1 MVDTVTQPPEGKKTE
16 DLSPAEFWAQPG
28 LGYDAEIFKKD
39 KLELADLE
47 KNESFLNAAKLVYEM
62 KHKGETWE
70 QHCDKENIKPEDRKQ
85 ALADY
90 AVSEARWIQNNT
102 LQTWAA
108 GEWIKQPTTTND
120 QKVAMLYLMQAYEK
134 AEWTAGGFATAV
146 GESAIDVINL
156 GGIVAGAFS
165 AGTGTAA
172 AQAAAQGTKLA
183 VKTLLMDAAKDV
195 LTKQGLKAAT
205 AGAIENVIQDGLTQ
219 NIKTT
224 DLQADGKTVRVQN
237 EWNVGETALS
247 AATGATMAVGFNVAG
262 RLGGELARTGKNAF
276 IDWKNTNKSTTVT
289 PPTTNA
295 GGAITPP
302 TIKASPLSPQQ
313 ITDATTFVKNTIGTN
328 GINATSEETRLA
340 IRIARA
346 EHRFGITEKQI
357 LDRADEIAQK
367 TGNQNKLENLRSAAR
382 ELIDDVRNPSII
394 PKPQESW
401 AHKLVKWDPFQ
412 RANEW
417 FRLSPEVKVSKN
429 AWLRIPP
436 RYVSQPF
443 VENIIRHIDDN
454 IKSSKI
460 IQPIFDLDTKLVDLR
475 LRMAS
480 SGSDDA
486 AQKKINDEIQKLLH
500 DFSKNHKYDFSNLKN
515 SFDRLNQELDKYNPI
530 KVGKGLAGLDQEQ
543 ITNIRKYI
551 NHITKLCNATQSPEA
566 LIKIFDEN
574 RTIFKTAGKTDD
586 IAITGAFQHYIQLAA
601 GSDLRTR
608 YRDNIKW
615 NPSPLHPLDT
625 SLKQPLKE
633 FQDAIDKNI
642 PPSTG
647 YSRKISDGLDG
658 TQIGGANNR
667 FAKPAYENIEELKWQ
682 LNEAAFSDKIRTET
696 VSDNIAGENNNLENY
711 GINIAS
717 GKGGDPKEIAG
728 HIINA
733 YRAGGIGEAM
743 IAIRRLRDSQGR
755 GGGPGAFPVNKAELE
770 AAINEGVKQEN
781 LRNDPHFL
789 DFRAAYKPYLE
800 TGNSPNLYDIRDMA
814 QRTRNFLPSLLFDA
828 RLSPGGSLLGTPG
841 WNDWY
846 QYPKGFAVKKILGEI
861 FHRNVVKNLD
871 ADQKQIKG
879 EDQWKIEWDWFK
891 KPPEGAEKAAKVWH
905 YLTDWTPIQGMSRIP
920 LMPVTLPW
928 KTNLSLYKDIL
939 PPILSHT
946 WRGVV
951 FPTSIIGGGLILG
964 EEGIEAA
971 TGEES
976 DLDIGS
982 RILSAPLKAGDF
994 LLGGLARESIK
1005 FPIHAYT
1012 WTANEIFGSK
1022 IKTKPVDDFI
1032 DKWVH
1037 IPTDAVTGLKI
1048 GGVTPF
1054 SDHLDDKTH
1063 KDAAF
1068 GIPDVVSFGGLNAG
1082 APDLLT
1088 FGSLDPSEDKS
1099 SGTQGAATSPTSPD
1113 QPVKPE
1119 EVTVAVDKLPAELRK
1134 LAKDTI
1140 DLHNAVVD
1148 AKGWE
1153 NTKITVEAGKPPVD
1167 AKDRLKE
1174 LVALRTGLAKQIS
1187 ESGEYAKA
1195 IDTHTGDILSML
1207 ATPLPPTDK
1216 HDRIEDWETPKLEK
1230 VDTRVR
1236 IWHDKLANLNQIV
1249 VNNHG
1254 WSEENKKEFKTL
1266 QDEEKSFHQDALFLK
1281 DDATKNGYAE
1291 ALKYMAVMEASS
1303 KITGDSKLRP
1313 WGALAL
1319 APTTV
1324 VTPPPAGTVSGKG
1337 GDPAAGTVETEEQKT
1352 ERLKKEKIEKEKA
1365 AKKNKENEANGS
1377 ASSSGSGSDSTED
1390 KNDTGNSNTHTV
1402 SNKGED
1408 VDWAESGGKLVDSV
1422 KDALSL
1428 DGNDS
1433 VTQVVNNSLS
1443 FMGSSVKAGGGW
1455 LKNTYNRLMSKPDGS
1470 GRALIRDGGAAIGA
1484 IAFMST
1490 IGSSTLDRLGIG
1502 TIPFVG
1508 SFLKIGAL
1516 VLSFMAIRKGAD
1528 SFMDKPQSVS
1538 QGADREI
1545 IRPYSDDPN
1554 GNPVTKSQVTKEIEA
1569 NLNGTSTPPTGIHTA
1584 SLTTGHNGGGL
1595 RYANLQ
1601 SIGPDARQSASN
1613 DASYADPNVAG
1624 DSVSQNPVS
1633 NVTPIDFRNKARPV
1647 EAVLHGQLGGEATY
1661 LDVDPKTNSVTRKPL
1676 SLNTAQYGAVPDQ
1689 SLS

>member
-16 DLSPAEFWAQPG
+16 DLSPAEFWAQLASVVDPKTG
-28 LGYDAEIFKKD
+28 KPAYDHKIFEKD
-39 KLELADLE
+39 LDVDDLR
-47 KNESFLNAAKLVYEM
+47 KSDSWKYASALVYEM
-62 KHKGETWE
+62 KEGKSWAAHCEDEGMDPKSAEAEEALGEYGV
-70 QHCDKENIKPEDRKQ
+70 D
-85 ALADY
+85 
-90 AVSEARWIQNNT
+90 SARWIQNNLAKT
-102 LQTWAA
+102 SAA
-108 GEWIKQPTTTND
+108 LWRLKNASTNE
-120 QKVAMLYLMQAYEK
+120 QKLATLYLIQSYDQSGMSLSGVAQ
-134 AEWTAGGFATAV
+134 GFYQGAVDPLNLASIAV
-146 GESAIDVINL
+146 GSVTL
-156 GGIVAGAFS
+156 
-165 AGTGTAA
+165 GTGTAA
-172 AQAAAQGTKLA
+172 LQASAQATRVGLKTFLA
-183 VKTLLMDAAKDV
+183 TAAKDI
-195 LTKQGLKAAT
+195 LTKEVGKSLGKWAGAGAVDGATRDALKQNLTMQEVKINGKDTALQSEYHAGQTFKAAGT
-205 AGAIENVIQDGLTQ
+205 SALITTGFSVAGKFI
-219 NIKTT
+219 
-224 DLQADGKTVRVQN
+224 
-237 EWNVGETALS
+237 
-247 AATGATMAVGFNVAG
+247 GATKGYAFQTHSAG
-262 RLGGELARTGKNAF
+262 EA
-276 IDWKNTNKSTTVT
+276 
-289 PPTTNA
+289 A
-295 GGAITPP
+295 G
-302 TIKASPLSPQQ
+302 Q
-313 ITDATTFVKNTIGTN
+313 
-328 GINATSEETRLA
+328 
-340 IRIARA
+340 
-346 EHRFGITEKQI
+346 
-357 LDRADEIAQK
+357 
-367 TGNQNKLENLRSAAR
+367 
-382 ELIDDVRNPSII
+382 II
-394 PKPQESW
+394 PAPYETW
-401 AHKLVKWDPFQ
+401 AHKLLKFDPFQ
-412 RANEW
+412 RANERGFQNLTDNQGVNSFGW
-417 FRLSPEVKVSKN
+417 RN
-429 AWLRIPP
+429 IPT
-436 RYVSQPF
+436 RYLSQPTIETI
-443 VENIIRHIDDN
+443 VRHVDDKIRDAD
-454 IKSSKI
+454 I
-460 IQPIFDLDTKLVDLR
+460 IQPIFNLDRNLVKLRKL
-475 LRMAS
+475 MAS
-480 SGSDDA
+480 SGDPATQDRISDIVHRQLTRFSDA
-486 AQKKINDEIQKLLH
+486 HRGKFAQ
-500 DFSKNHKYDFSNLKN
+500 LKT
-515 SFDRLNQELDKYNPI
+515 SLDALSQELDNYEVVGI
-530 KVGKGLAGLDQEQ
+530 GEGKVGLDDGQLP
-543 ITNIRKYI
+543 NIKQYVA
-551 NHITKLCNATQSPEA
+551 H
-566 LIKIFDEN
+566 IKILCDEVQNPATLINKFDQN
-574 RTIFKTAGKTDD
+574 RALFDKD
-586 IAITGAFQHYIQLAA
+586 IGITGAFQHYINLAGGA
-601 GSDLRTR
+601 DLRLK
-608 YRDNIKW
+608 YRDKLSW
-615 NPSPLHPLDT
+615 DPSAMGWLD
-625 SLKQPLKE
+625 SGLKE
-633 FQDAIDKNI
+633 AQKRLTKLQKMETNGLLNNAQQQELK
-642 PPSTG
+642 SLQV
-647 YSRKISDGLDG
+647 YSRAIEDGKDG
-658 TQIGGANNR
+658 VKFGGKYNR
-667 FAKPAYENIEELKWQ
+667 LRPIPENINQLRWQ
-682 LNEAAFSDKIRTET
+682 LNEGVFVKDTVRTAEVIDGT
-696 VSDNIAGENNNLENY
+696 SSFNNIENFAINLARGQKGTEGDLVSVF
-711 GINIAS
+711 
-717 GKGGDPKEIAG
+717 
-728 HIINA
+728 INA
-733 YRAGGIGEAM
+733 YKAGGMGEIAMAMRRLKDGQGRSGGVANFPINIGEFKKLLGQAVTG
-743 IAIRRLRDSQGR
+743 DSS
-755 GGGPGAFPVNKAELE
+755 LE
-770 AAINEGVKQEN
+770 
-781 LRNDPHFL
+781 NDHFQ
-789 DFRAAYKPYLE
+789 K
-800 TGNSPNLYDIRDMA
+800 
-814 QRTRNFLPSLLFDA
+814 NFLPSIYKIADAIGQSPELFGDRDMAKKFKDWSQKWFDA
-828 RLSPGGSLLGTPG
+828 RVSPSERIVGTPG
-841 WNDWY
+841 
-846 QYPKGFAVKKILGEI
+846 
-861 FHRNVVKNLD
+861 KNYYIKD
-871 ADQKQIKG
+871 PVSYFSKQVS
-879 EDQWKIEWDWFK
+879 
-891 KPPEGAEKAAKVWH
+891 A
-905 YLTDWTPIQGMSRIP
+905 L
-920 LMPVTLPW
+920 
-928 KTNLSLYKDIL
+928 
-939 PPILSHT
+939 
-946 WRGVV
+946 
-951 FPTSIIGGGLILG
+951 IIGGRVVPKTDDAGKIVDGQFKIDWQWNKAAPDGAGALATKWHNLTDKNPIERLIFTPITLPLRATREVFNNAVKPAFGHTWTGFLLFGAGALG
-964 EEGIEAA
+964 VEKLAESA
-971 TGEES
+971 TGEDKPDVAAAIWS
-976 DLDIGS
+976 
-982 RILSAPLKAGDF
+982 
-994 LLGGLARESIK
+994 
-1005 FPIHAYT
+1005 FPIK
-1012 WTANEIFGSK
+1012 TAATVLDTTLNTTAQIYPTATSLLPWLVG
-1022 IKTKPVDDFI
+1022 KPSWNLSPAQVLVNNY
-1032 DKWVH
+1032 VH
-1037 IPTDAVTGLKI
+1037 LPWSDRYDRALVGLKVA
-1048 GGVTPF
+1048 GFTPF
-1054 SDHLDDKTH
+1054 SDKLDKLTH
-1063 KDAAF
+1063 KDAGFGMPDMIAF
-1068 GIPDVVSFGGLNAG
+1068 GGTKGGESDPISFGIETRDTAG
-1082 APDLLT
+1082 ATAGLST
-1088 FGSLDPSEDKS
+1088 VAS
-1099 SGTQGAATSPTSPD
+1099 SGQPTSPD

-1236 IWHDKLANLNQIV
+1236 TWHDKLANLNQIV

-1352 ERLKKEKIEKEKA
+1352 ERLKKEKIEKEKT

-1377 ASSSGSGSDSTED
+1377 GSSSGSGSDSTED

-1402 SNKGED
+1402 NNKGED

-1502 TIPFVG
+1502 NIPFIG

-1613 DASYADPNVAG
+1613 DANYADPNVAG